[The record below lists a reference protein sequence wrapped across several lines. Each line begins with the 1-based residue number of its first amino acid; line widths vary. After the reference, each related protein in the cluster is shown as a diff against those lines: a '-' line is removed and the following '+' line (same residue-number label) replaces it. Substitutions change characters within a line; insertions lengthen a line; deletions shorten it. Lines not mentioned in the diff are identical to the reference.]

1 MKLLIAAVL
10 VVASGLLFD
19 SVSGNCNC
27 VRCDLVSRN
36 ECAAE
41 FNGNKINLKYPPTF
55 KEYKFF
61 NHIRHL

>member
-1 MKLLIAAVL
+1 MKLLIVAVL

-27 VRCDLVSRN
+27 VRCDLLSKN
-36 ECAAE
+36 KCAAK

-55 KEYKFF
+55 KEYNFF
-61 NHIRHL
+61 NHICRL